1 MNKFLYRN
9 PSGSVELKEFA
20 ADSALS
26 LLRVSDPVL
35 EGISQGFQ
43 TDIPMV
49 GDKIFN
55 PVQMDKESGRFP
67 AWGKEAFKIYDT
79 KRGLY
84 QPVKHMVS
92 QTGYIQ
98 ASLSQ
103 YALGFEVDLRELN
116 EYAGTPDQYL
126 TSKQNMVMTSLRIQ
140 RENAQAVLATTS
152 SSYASGFAVSGA
164 SKQWG
169 STGDPVKDLLQAI
182 LQVQKQNGRRPD
194 NVTFSPAA
202 WILFINNASV
212 LDRIKYQG
220 TNVNPA
226 NVTENMVAQLLSVQT
241 VQVGY
246 AVSGAGAGGGKG
258 QADLTMG
265 FIWDSVQS
273 ANVVISITGRGL
285 QIPAFGYTYEKKD
298 SLKVE
303 SYYLP
308 QTQTQN
314 YDTSMFYDAF
324 VTLNNAGFL
333 YYSLA

>member
-1 MNKFLYRN
+1 MNKYLYRN
-9 PSGSVELKEFA
+9 TDGSVALKEFA

-35 EGISQGFQ
+35 EGISQGFV
-43 TDIPMV
+43 TDVPMV
-49 GDKIFN
+49 GDKLFN
-55 PVQMDKESGRFP
+55 VVPMDKESGRFP
-67 AWGKEAFKIYDT
+67 AWGKEAFKIYET

-84 QPVKHMVS
+84 QPVKHMIS

-116 EYAGTPDQYL
+116 EFAGTPDQYL
-126 TSKQNMVMTSLRIQ
+126 TGKQNMVMQSLKLQ

-152 SSYASGFAVSGA
+152 SGYASGFAVSGA
-164 SKQWG
+164 SKKWA
-169 STGDPVKDLLQAI
+169 STGDPYQDIRQGI

-194 NVTFSPAA
+194 TIVFSPAA
-202 WILFINNASV
+202 WELFVANAAI

-220 TNVNPA
+220 TNANPA
-226 NVTENMVAQLLSVQT
+226 NVTTNMIAQLFQIQT
-241 VQVGY
+241 VEVGY
-246 AVSGAGAGGGKG
+246 AASGTGSGGGKG

-265 FIWDSVQS
+265 FVWDSVQS
-273 ANVVISITGRGL
+273 ANVVIAITGRGL

-314 YDTSMFYDAF
+314 YDTSMFYDPF
-324 VTLNNAGFL
+324 ITLTNAGFL
-333 YYSLA
+333 YYGLA

>member
-1 MNKFLYRN
+1 MQKFLYRN
-9 PSGSVELKEFA
+9 PQGVAELREFA
-20 ADSALS
+20 ADGALS
-26 LLRVSDPVL
+26 LLRVSDPIL
-35 EGISQGFQ
+35 EGISQGFS

-49 GDKIFN
+49 GDKLFN

-67 AWGKEAFKIYDT
+67 AWGKEAFKLYDS

-84 QPVKHMVS
+84 QPVKHMITQS
-92 QTGYIQ
+92 GYIQ

-126 TSKQNMVMTSLRIQ
+126 TAKQNMVMQSLTLQ

-152 SSYASGFAVSGA
+152 SGYASGFAVSGA
-164 SKQWG
+164 QKKWG
-169 STGDPVKDLLQAI
+169 STGDPYVDLRAAI
-182 LQVQKQNGRRPD
+182 LQIQKQNGRRPD
-194 NVTFSPAA
+194 TIVFSPAA
-202 WILFINNASV
+202 WELLVANGAI

-220 TNVNPA
+220 TNVAPA
-226 NVTENMVAQLLSVQT
+226 NVTTNMIAALLQIQT
-241 VQVGY
+241 VEVGF
-246 AVSGAGAGGGKG
+246 AASGTGSGGGKG

-265 FIWDSVQS
+265 FVWDSVQS
-273 ANVVISITGRGL
+273 ANVVIAITGRGL

-308 QTQTQN
+308 QNQTQN
-314 YDTSMFYDAF
+314 YDTSMFYDPF
-324 VTLNNAGFL
+324 ITLTNAGFL
-333 YYSLA
+333 YYGIA